1 MRTQEQKEMS
11 EEWLCV
17 AEGEGVIELSGWGQ
31 PISLYPEV
39 LRLHNDCESFGF
51 EPPLEELKAL
61 LGGNG
66 ISIEF
71 STSAY
76 STIEQFLA
84 DILGQ
89 NFRLDLEHWDSG
101 QPSCSGASIRAY
113 VRSAS
118 VPEICR
124 VLDVVRDYL
133 EEWRHSSGL
142 KAQLD
147 AFERAEQCV
156 DAKGNHDA
164 HQWESDLYASIVA
177 SVDSASQV
185 PYCRLNFLVVDRT
198 VFFINSGWW
207 HSLGGDPMNVA
218 QRLVNDGVRVVRCKV
233 LRTKKG
239 WVPYFART
247 APEQKGFGWWDES
260 LVLQAAS
267 ETEQEEMMSAWH
279 KLSQANHNEPDGTS
293 E

>member
-1 MRTQEQKEMS
+1 MS

-17 AEGEGVIELSGWGQ
+17 AEGEDTIELSGWGA
-31 PISLYPEV
+31 PISLYPEI

-61 LGGNG
+61 LGANG
-66 ISIEF
+66 MSIEF
-71 STSAY
+71 SASAY
-76 STIEQFLA
+76 STTEQFLA

-89 NFRLDLEHWDSG
+89 NFRLELEHWDSG
-101 QPSCSGASIRAY
+101 QPSCSGVSIRAY

-118 VPEICR
+118 IPEICR
-124 VLDVVRDYL
+124 VLDEVKDYL
-133 EEWRHSSGL
+133 DDWSHSSGL
-142 KAQLD
+142 TSQLD
-147 AFERAEQCV
+147 DFEQAKQCV
-156 DAKGNHDA
+156 DAIENHRT
-164 HQWESDLYASIVA
+164 HRWEDDLYTSVVA
-177 SVDSASQV
+177 SVDSASQA
-185 PYCRLNFLVVDRT
+185 PYCRLNFLVVDGT
-198 VFFINSGWW
+198 VFFIDSGWW

-233 LRTKKG
+233 LSARKG

-267 ETEQEEMMSAWH
+267 EVEQKEMMSAWQ
-279 KLSQANHNEPDGTS
+279 KLHRANQNELDKTGK
-293 E
+293 

>member
-1 MRTQEQKEMS
+1 MS
-11 EEWLCV
+11 DEWLCV
-17 AEGEGVIELSGWGQ
+17 AEGEDVIELSGWGE

-51 EPPLEELKAL
+51 EPPFEELKAL

-66 ISIEF
+66 ISIGF
-71 STSAY
+71 SASAY
-76 STIEQFLA
+76 STTEQFLA
-84 DILGQ
+84 EILGQ
-89 NFRLDLEHWDSG
+89 NFRLDLEHWDSD
-101 QPSCSGASIRAY
+101 QPGCSGTTVRAY

-118 VPEICR
+118 VPDICK

-147 AFERAEQCV
+147 DFERANKSIG
-156 DAKGNHDA
+156 AKGGHDT
-164 HQWESDLYASIVA
+164 HQWENDLYVSIVA

-185 PYCRLNFLVVDRT
+185 PYSRLNFLVVDRT
-198 VFFINSGWW
+198 VFFIDSGWW

-218 QRLVNDGVRVVRCKV
+218 QRLVNDGVRVVRCEVVK
-233 LRTKKG
+233 TEKG

-267 ETEQEEMMSAWH
+267 EVEQKEMMSAWK
-279 KLSQANHNEPDGTS
+279 KLHRANQNELDETGK
-293 E
+293 